1 MKHRRIILGAIVL
14 AGLAGFVALE
24 RRGATTPIS
33 TRPLFYLIADT
44 ERELERLPLELTR
57 VSVEEENSIGRKL
70 ALQYGLHFRE
80 GESAESKRIREYIS
94 RVGQRVAA
102 GVKRKGIHYNF
113 YYRDD
118 SSFVNAYAMPGGQ
131 VVFGRGLL
139 ELIESEDELA
149 AILGHEIAH
158 VDERHAIER
167 LQYELKSRKL
177 GLRGLYRLGRPA
189 ILIFEAGYTKD
200 RELEADRAGL
210 ELAVAAGYSPS
221 GATEVMKRFMR
232 LQQAMYRPAASP
244 LDELM
249 RVPIASLRE
258 YFRTHPPA
266 QDRIQTME
274 KQIQARGWNAAQ
286 LTKPMPV
293 RAIFLTE
300 MADGLDRRGL
310 YDRAIARYQQ
320 AVQLDPNYLPAH
332 KGLAEAAWRKG
343 DAGAAAAAAQEVI
356 LRSRDNTWA
365 WRRLAEALAAENR
378 SRAPEAFSSLY
389 RKVSADSSSRL
400 LAETLLTVQIQ
411 RFGLEAYAGQVPEVA
426 KFWRDAAGRL
436 NAKSE
441 AEMRH
446 QLAWWLFRAGRAI
459 QAEQELQAARQRYPQ
474 AGMGA
479 DLAWVL
485 SELGRQA
492 DASSQAAS
500 AGIEVGDE
508 DEILALKAIIAW
520 RTDQRGQAK
529 KLFQEAAEADPV
541 WLEPKWIANTFSPAT
556 AAVLEELRTAELAR
570 RKEAEQRAARRS
582 GKAPASLPAP
592 R

>member
-1 MKHRRIILGAIVL
+1 MKHRRIILGVIVL
-14 AGLAGFVALE
+14 AALAGLVALE
-24 RRGATTPIS
+24 RRGATTAINP
-33 TRPLFYLIADT
+33 RPLFYLIADT

-57 VSVEEENSIGRKL
+57 VSVDEENSIGREL
-70 ALQYGLHFRE
+70 ALQYGVHFRE
-80 GESAESKRIREYIS
+80 GETPESKRIAEYIS
-94 RVGQRVAA
+94 TVGQRVAA
-102 GVKRKGIHYNF
+102 QVKRKGIRYNF
-113 YYRDD
+113 HYRDD
-118 SSFVNAYAMPGGQ
+118 ASFVNAYAMPGGQ

-139 ELIESEDELA
+139 ELLESEDELA

-210 ELAVAAGYSPS
+210 ELTVAAGYSPS
-221 GATEVMKRFMR
+221 GATEVMKRFVR
-232 LQQAMYRPAASP
+232 LQQATYQPAASP

-266 QDRIQTME
+266 QDRIQAME

-286 LTKPMPV
+286 PVKPMPV

-320 AVQLDPNYLPAH
+320 ALQLDPNYLPAH
-332 KGLAEAAWRKG
+332 KGLARTAWRKG
-343 DAGAAAAAAQEVI
+343 DAAAAAAASREVI
-356 LRSRDNTWA
+356 ARESNEVWA
-365 WRRLAEALAAENR
+365 WRRLAQAFAAENR
-378 SRAPEAFSSLY
+378 ASAPAAFSSY
-389 RKVSADSSSRL
+389 FRRISAEAPKPL
-400 LAETLLTVQIQ
+400 LAETLLTVQVQ
-411 RFGLEAYAGQVPEVA
+411 QFGLEAYAGQVPEVA
-426 KFWRDAAGRL
+426 KFWRDATGKL

-441 AEMRH
+441 AEMRR

-459 QAEQELQAARQRYPQ
+459 QAEQELRAARQRYPESEI
-474 AGMGA
+474 GT

-485 SELGRQA
+485 SDLGRQA
-492 DASSQAAS
+492 DAQA
-500 AGIEVGDE
+500 V
-508 DEILALKAIIAW
+508 ALSKDDGESHALQAVIAW
-520 RTDQRGQAK
+520 RTDQRDKAKTHFQA
-529 KLFQEAAEADPV
+529 AAERDPA

-556 AAVLEELRTAELAR
+556 SAVLEELRNAELAR
-570 RKEAEQRAARRS
+570 RKEAEQRAARRLPQP
-582 GKAPASLPAP
+582 PAQPPAP